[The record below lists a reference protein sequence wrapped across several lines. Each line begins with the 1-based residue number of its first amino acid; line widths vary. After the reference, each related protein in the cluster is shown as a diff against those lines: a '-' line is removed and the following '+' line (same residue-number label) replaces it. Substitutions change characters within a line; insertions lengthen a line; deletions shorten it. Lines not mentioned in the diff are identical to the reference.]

1 MILAASFL
9 MFGLMYLNTY
19 QLSHVWFSQTR
30 MFMTLIMSGCMSLV
44 MLFFMRHMYKDRRA
58 NTVIVVGSIGLIG
71 LGLWLVR
78 SQVTVGDVAWMEAM
92 IPHHSI
98 AILTSERARIAD
110 PRVRKLADGI
120 VQTQWREISE
130 MEFLINDIQE
140 KETGDPVR

>member
-1 MILAASFL
+1 MHPYRNFLLMILAASLL

-110 PRVRKLADGI
+110 PV
-120 VQTQWREISE
+120 
-130 MEFLINDIQE
+130 
-140 KETGDPVR
+140 